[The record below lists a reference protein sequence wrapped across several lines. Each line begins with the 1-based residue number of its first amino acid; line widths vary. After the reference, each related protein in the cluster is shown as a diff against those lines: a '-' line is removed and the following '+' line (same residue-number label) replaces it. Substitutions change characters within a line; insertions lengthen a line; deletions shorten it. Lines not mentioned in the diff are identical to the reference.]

1 MTEFGIAMV
10 ERTNY
15 HVTMVVQMEAN
26 LRVGTKIAF
35 QCQGN
40 EISISLENPY
50 FDFFFSDIAM
60 VLRIVPT
67 DQTKLR
73 NAAAIKADNS
83 LAKGAENVFRELA
96 FATEYRIVRINPTNQ
111 IAVTSGTIL

>member
-1 MTEFGIAMV
+1 MSEQGLHFNVKVMKHQF
-10 ERTNY
+10 RP
-15 HVTMVVQMEAN
+15 
-26 LRVGTKIAF
+26 KIP
-35 QCQGN
+35 
-40 EISISLENPY
+40 I
-50 FDFFFSDIAM
+50 DFFFSDIAM

>member
-1 MTEFGIAMV
+1 
-10 ERTNY
+10 
-15 HVTMVVQMEAN
+15 
-26 LRVGTKIAF
+26 
-35 QCQGN
+35 
-40 EISISLENPY
+40 
-50 FDFFFSDIAM
+50 M